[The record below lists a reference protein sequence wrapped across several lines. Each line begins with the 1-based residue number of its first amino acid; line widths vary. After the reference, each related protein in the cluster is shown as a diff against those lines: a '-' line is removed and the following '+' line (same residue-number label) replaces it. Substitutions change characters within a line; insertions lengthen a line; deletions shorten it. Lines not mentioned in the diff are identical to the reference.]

1 MNIDDIVFA
10 SSATHGGAEVRCTAM
25 HKGLMV
31 PEVGVEMPSQVIE
44 LQCAAAGLRPQV
56 PQAHIPTGVRDFIPL
71 PPILTVSAAQSPKA
85 RGTAARR
92 RDLRH
97 VGCAPFK

>member
-1 MNIDDIVFA
+1 M
-10 SSATHGGAEVRCTAM
+10 
-25 HKGLMV
+25 

-44 LQCAAAGLRPQV
+44 LQCAAAGLRPKV

-92 RDLRH
+92 RDFRL
-97 VGCAPFK
+97 VGCAHFK

>member
-1 MNIDDIVFA
+1 MNVDDIVFA

-44 LQCAAAGLRPQV
+44 LQCAAAGLRPKV

-92 RDLRH
+92 RDFRL
-97 VGCAPFK
+97 VGCAHLK